1 MWDMKVIKHLK
12 KFIPIINEVW
22 ERYIGIITVKQKNL
36 AHTYFSTNAS
46 ANSFAELNF
55 GACTFYF

>member
-1 MWDMKVIKHLK
+1 MWDMKVFKHK

-36 AHTYFSTNAS
+36 AHIYFSANAS
-46 ANSFAELNF
+46 ANSLTELNF